1 MDPNAVGGAILLG
14 LNGVAVVGHGSSTG
28 EGIANAIRLADRSIR
43 ENAVERTAER
53 LRASGVTREAL
64 RDSPAPAG
72 QG

>member
-14 LNGVAVVGHGSSTG
+14 LNGIAVVGHGSSTP
-28 EGIANAIRLADRSIR
+28 EGIANAIRLAHRSIR
-43 ENAVERTAER
+43 EDAVERTAER
-53 LRASGVTREAL
+53 LRASGATREAL